1 MANSYTD
8 AETVSA
14 LDRER
19 QFRARS
25 GDFAIWSFQPV
36 RQALGEWPVFA
47 HSRRLVQRT
56 LRIAAVDVTVERE
69 AETDPGSASGGIA
82 VAVDARTQLR
92 DQSQLPVPSTRPMHS
107 RQKSAF
113 ERFGN
118 VVVVIIGLLRKR
130 SCGEVI
136 ASPNSA

>member
-47 HSRRLVQRT
+47 LTGPLESTSSYVRDKREPRL
-56 LRIAAVDVTVERE
+56 
-69 AETDPGSASGGIA
+69 SSFF
-82 VAVDARTQLR
+82 
-92 DQSQLPVPSTRPMHS
+92 LPDNRMNP
-107 RQKSAF
+107 
-113 ERFGN
+113 
-118 VVVVIIGLLRKR
+118 
-130 SCGEVI
+130 
-136 ASPNSA
+136 